1 MNAESWKQRARQL
14 ESETYTL
21 YLAYKDPRVPWYA
34 KAFAALLVGYVFSP
48 IDPIPDFIP
57 VVGLL
62 DELVV
67 VPLGVI
73 LARKMIPEEVL
84 AECRRKSQEAMRE
97 GKPVNHAA
105 AAIVFA
111 VWLLLTAAAA
121 IVMLRML
128 RKLAFG
134 S

>member
-34 KAFAALLVGYVFSP
+34 KAFAALLIGYVFSP

-84 AECRRKSQEAMRE
+84 AECRQKSWEATRE
-97 GKPVNHAA
+97 DKPVKRAA
-105 AAIVFA
+105 AVVVVA
-111 VWLLLTAAAA
+111 VWLLLAVLAA
-121 IVMLRML
+121 IVVIRVL
-128 RKLAFG
+128 
-134 S
+134 

>member
-1 MNAESWKQRARQL
+1 MNVESWKQRARQL

-48 IDPIPDFIP
+48 IDPISDFIP

-84 AECRRKSQEAMRE
+84 AECQQKSWEATRE
-97 GKPVNHAA
+97 NKPVKRAA
-105 AAIVFA
+105 AVVVVA
-111 VWLLLTAAAA
+111 VWLLLAVLAA
-121 IVMLRML
+121 IVVVRVL
-128 RKLAFG
+128 
-134 S
+134 

>member
-1 MNAESWKQRARQL
+1 MNAGSWKRRARQL

-84 AECRRKSQEAMRE
+84 AECRQKSWEATRE
-97 GKPVNHAA
+97 DKPVKRVAA
-105 AAIVFA
+105 VVVVA
-111 VWLLLTAAAA
+111 VWLLLAVLAA
-121 IVMLRML
+121 IVVVRVL
-128 RKLAFG
+128 
-134 S
+134 

>member
-48 IDPIPDFIP
+48 IDPIPDVIP
-57 VVGLL
+57 VIGLL

-84 AECRRKSQEAMRE
+84 AECQQKSWEATRE
-97 GKPVNHAA
+97 DKPVKRAA
-105 AAIVFA
+105 AVVVVA
-111 VWLLLTAAAA
+111 VWLLLAVLAA
-121 IVMLRML
+121 VVVVRVL
-128 RKLAFG
+128 
-134 S
+134 

>member
-1 MNAESWKQRARQL
+1 MNAEAWKRQARQL
-14 ESETYTL
+14 GSETYAL

-48 IDPIPDFIP
+48 IDPIPDFLP

-67 VPLGVI
+67 VPLGLI

-84 AECRRKSQEAMRE
+84 TECRQKSWEATRE
-97 GKPVNHAA
+97 DKPVKRAA
-105 AAIVFA
+105 AVVVVAVWILLAVLAAIV
-111 VWLLLTAAAA
+111 VVRVL
-121 IVMLRML
+121 
-128 RKLAFG
+128 
-134 S
+134 

>member
-84 AECRRKSQEAMRE
+84 AECRQKSWEATRE
-97 GKPVNHAA
+97 DKPVKRAA
-105 AAIVFA
+105 AVVVVA
-111 VWLLLTAAAA
+111 VWLLLAVLAA
-121 IVMLRML
+121 IVVVRVL
-128 RKLAFG
+128 
-134 S
+134 

>member
-1 MNAESWKQRARQL
+1 MNAESWKRRARQL

-62 DELVV
+62 DELIV

-84 AECRRKSQEAMRE
+84 AECRQKSWEATRE
-97 GKPVNHAA
+97 GKPVKRVAA
-105 AAIVFA
+105 VVVVA
-111 VWLLLTAAAA
+111 VWLLLAVLAA
-121 IVMLRML
+121 IVVVRVL
-128 RKLAFG
+128 
-134 S
+134 

>member
-57 VVGLL
+57 VIGLL

-84 AECRRKSQEAMRE
+84 AECRQKSWEATRE
-97 GKPVNHAA
+97 DKPVKRAA
-105 AAIVFA
+105 AVVVVA
-111 VWLLLTAAAA
+111 VWLLLAVLAA
-121 IVMLRML
+121 IVVVRVL
-128 RKLAFG
+128 
-134 S
+134 

>member
-1 MNAESWKQRARQL
+1 MNAELWRQRARQL

-48 IDPIPDFIP
+48 IDPIPDFLP

-73 LARKMIPEEVL
+73 VARKMIPEEVL
-84 AECRRKSQEAMRE
+84 AECRQKSWEATRE
-97 GKPVNHAA
+97 DKPVKRAA
-105 AAIVFA
+105 AVVVVA
-111 VWLLLTAAAA
+111 VWLLLAVLAA
-121 IVMLRML
+121 IVVVRVL
-128 RKLAFG
+128 
-134 S
+134 

>member
-48 IDPIPDFIP
+48 IDPIPDFLP

-84 AECRRKSQEAMRE
+84 AECWQKSWEATRE
-97 GKPVNHAA
+97 DKPVKRAA
-105 AAIVFA
+105 AVVVVA
-111 VWLLLTAAAA
+111 VWLLLAVLAA
-121 IVMLRML
+121 IVVVRVL
-128 RKLAFG
+128 
-134 S
+134 

>member
-84 AECRRKSQEAMRE
+84 ADCRRKSQEAMRE

>member
-1 MNAESWKQRARQL
+1 MNAESWKRRAKQL

-84 AECRRKSQEAMRE
+84 AECRQKSWEATRE
-97 GKPVNHAA
+97 DKPVKRAA
-105 AAIVFA
+105 AVVVVA
-111 VWLLLTAAAA
+111 VWLLLAVLAA
-121 IVMLRML
+121 IVVVRVL
-128 RKLAFG
+128 
-134 S
+134 

>member
-1 MNAESWKQRARQL
+1 MNAESWKQRARQF

-84 AECRRKSQEAMRE
+84 AECRQKSWEATRE
-97 GKPVNHAA
+97 DKPVKRAA
-105 AAIVFA
+105 AVVVVA
-111 VWLLLTAAAA
+111 VWLLLAVLAA
-121 IVMLRML
+121 IVVVRVL
-128 RKLAFG
+128 
-134 S
+134 

>member
-48 IDPIPDFIP
+48 IDPIPDFLP

-73 LARKMIPEEVL
+73 VARKMIPEEVL
-84 AECRRKSQEAMRE
+84 AECRQKSWEATRE
-97 GKPVNHAA
+97 DKPVKRAA
-105 AAIVFA
+105 AVVVVA
-111 VWLLLTAAAA
+111 VWLLLAVLAA
-121 IVMLRML
+121 IVVVRVL
-128 RKLAFG
+128 
-134 S
+134 